1 MATDYK
7 GWKIPEE
14 VIIVAKECRTWDPVK
29 CCYSTSGEYQG
40 YVVDANNKD
49 MLASANSWAKWTEY
63 VPPYNKET
71 RTYKEVIE
79 HVGTEHRFKNEG
91 FKLELLDSADG
102 SSQGGKLSFWNC
114 KVSKDDKEFIIG
126 INSDYLLEILR
137 YNDFVKGVCQSTM
150 SFARCKGGVGMLN
163 KAMPSYQQF
172 LQDEEQRAAMKKGK
186 TKKREPGHLYK
197 TLTGGHVFFGT
208 YYRWYEPVYSDN
220 SFYKYT
226 RDVIGYRKLEKPIAQ
241 YWQPS
246 YNADY
251 KTKSDYLNKW
261 GLYWDDKTPAR
272 TDCGPVVELD
282 ISDEEVLER
291 HLRSIFKP
299 DAEKWSAACAGLN
312 VGVSLSKDSYTLP
325 DEIRKWITDRGFKVW
340 D

>member
-1 MATDYK
+1 MSTTYK
-7 GWKIPEE
+7 GWKVPGDI
-14 VIIVAKECRTWDPVK
+14 IIVSKECSTWDYK
-29 CCYSTSGEYQG
+29 NGGHILTGEYQG
-40 YVVDANNKD
+40 YVVDPDNEA
-49 MLASANSWAKWTEY
+49 MLQNALGWAKWTEY
-63 VPPYNKET
+63 IGKYDTTT
-71 RTYKEVIE
+71 RRYEQQIE
-79 HVGTEHRFKNEG
+79 HEGVQHRFKNEG
-91 FKLELLDSADG
+91 FVLELLESADG

-114 KVSKDDKEFIIG
+114 KISKDGKSFIVG

-163 KAMPSYQQF
+163 EAMPSYQQF

-197 TLTGGHVFFGT
+197 TLTEGHVFFGT
-208 YYRWYEPVYSDN
+208 YYRWYEPVYSEN
-220 SFYKYT
+220 CFYKYA

-246 YNADY
+246 YNEEY

-261 GLYWDDKTPAR
+261 GLYWDDTTPAR

-299 DAEKWSAACAGLN
+299 DAEKWSASCVGLN